1 MQSIGIHCCTFCL
14 TDEALDEPPQLL
26 VKEAAAA
33 KLSQGSFVT
42 LQHGACLKT
51 AGGLNRN
58 EPPLLGTA

>member
-33 KLSQGSFVT
+33 KLPPGSFLT
-42 LQHGACLKT
+42 LQHGACLQT
-51 AGGLNRN
+51 AASVARN
-58 EPPLLGTA
+58 KPPLLGGA